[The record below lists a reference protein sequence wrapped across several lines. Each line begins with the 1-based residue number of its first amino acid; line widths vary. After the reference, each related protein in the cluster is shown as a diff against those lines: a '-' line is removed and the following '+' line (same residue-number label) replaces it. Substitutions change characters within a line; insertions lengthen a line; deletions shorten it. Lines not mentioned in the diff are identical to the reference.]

1 MAEVL
6 EILSTVY
13 EVGKW
18 AYTQFN
24 TMKENREEA
33 QELAGRILRLS
44 GVAHSLKT
52 QLQSGVK
59 PLTPNIPAHMM
70 HVEAFFVQLEAML
83 QARNPKLTLS
93 GGFLNKCK
101 ALFAKVKEFFG
112 AESWRDQLVAANDRL
127 SQVLGDFEKAIVAEN
142 LMISINI
149 QAVVEGIAERISDDH
164 KAILDVKGAL
174 QQQHELLLQGS
185 KGISR
190 IEAVQQQLLQQEQQ
204 LHNQVLQ
211 QLQQLPQYKDVQRIE
226 TLQKQLLQQ
235 QQHQQQQQ
243 QQHHEQLLKRLQQL
257 EQQHEHA
264 DGSNIQEMMQ
274 ELHAMMQQQQ
284 QHQEHATSAQ
294 GRSDV
299 SELKGMIQELLLKLH
314 TRSMARGSAAPAAAS
329 KELRGMRT
337 FTTSDITIIE
347 LIGDGGNSDVYLAQ
361 CRFFPGHIVYKK
373 CSPPQRPLFFLCA
386 LSFCCTSH
394 VVFCSEIERAGHNG

>member
-1 MAEVL
+1 
-6 EILSTVY
+6 
-13 EVGKW
+13 
-18 AYTQFN
+18 
-24 TMKENREEA
+24 
-33 QELAGRILRLS
+33 
-44 GVAHSLKT
+44 
-52 QLQSGVK
+52 
-59 PLTPNIPAHMM
+59 
-70 HVEAFFVQLEAML
+70 
-83 QARNPKLTLS
+83 
-93 GGFLNKCK
+93 
-101 ALFAKVKEFFG
+101 
-112 AESWRDQLVAANDRL
+112 
-127 SQVLGDFEKAIVAEN
+127 
-142 LMISINI
+142 MISINI
-149 QAVVEGIAERISDDH
+149 QAVVEGIAERISDYH
-164 KAILDVKGAL
+164 KAVLDVKGAL

-235 QQHQQQQQ
+235 QQH
-243 QQHHEQLLKRLQQL
+243 HHEQLLKRLQQL

-264 DGSNIQEMMQ
+264 DGSKIQEMMQ
-274 ELHAMMQQQQ
+274 ELHTMMQQQQ

-299 SELKGMIQELLLKLH
+299 SELKGMIQELQLKLQM
-314 TRSMARGSAAPAAAS
+314 RSMARGPAAPAAAP

-373 CSPPQRPLFFLCA
+373 CSPPQRLPFRL
-386 LSFCCTSH
+386 
-394 VVFCSEIERAGHNG
+394 

>member
-1 MAEVL
+1 
-6 EILSTVY
+6 
-13 EVGKW
+13 
-18 AYTQFN
+18 
-24 TMKENREEA
+24 
-33 QELAGRILRLS
+33 
-44 GVAHSLKT
+44 
-52 QLQSGVK
+52 
-59 PLTPNIPAHMM
+59 
-70 HVEAFFVQLEAML
+70 ML
-83 QARNPKLTLS
+83 QARNPKLTLA

-149 QAVVEGIAERISDDH
+149 QAVVEGLAERISDDH
-164 KAILDVKGAL
+164 KAVLDVKGAL

-204 LHNQVLQ
+204 LHNQVLR

-235 QQHQQQQQ
+235 QQ
-243 QQHHEQLLKRLQQL
+243 QHHEQLLKRLQQL
-257 EQQHEHA
+257 EQQQEHA
-264 DGSNIQEMMQ
+264 DGSKIQEMMQ

-299 SELKGMIQELLLKLH
+299 SELKGMMQELQLKLQM
-314 TRSMARGSAAPAAAS
+314 RSMARGPAAPAAAP

-337 FTTSDITIIE
+337 FTSSDITIIE

-373 CSPPQRPLFFLCA
+373 C
-386 LSFCCTSH
+386 
-394 VVFCSEIERAGHNG
+394 